1 MPTYDYKCQKCDY
14 QFESFQSINADPLSK
29 CPQCGQPELKR
40 LIGTG
45 AGMIFKGSG
54 FYITDYK
61 RNGNGSGFNSGNSS
75 SSSSDTNT
83 SSAKKKDQTSSS
95 D

>member
-1 MPTYDYKCQKCDY
+1 MPTYDYKCQNCEY

-29 CPQCGQPELKR
+29 CPQCGRPELKR

-45 AGMIFKGSG
+45 IGMIFKGSG

-61 RNGNGSGFNSGNSS
+61 RNGNGSSGNSS
-75 SSSSDTNT
+75 ASSSNAKRT
-83 SSAKKKDQTSSS
+83 SAEKKDGASSN